1 MKKEI
6 VSAVISTIVSIIV
19 RKIFGE
25 REKKNGKY

>member
-6 VSAVISTIVSIIV
+6 VSAIISTIVSIIV

-25 REKKNGKY
+25 KERKNVS